1 MVGYKHL
8 NKNKKKQTDKPD
20 ILIDEEIENI
30 YQQLLPGTKLS
41 DEEKQEH
48 VNRIKQQYKK

>member
-1 MVGYKHL
+1 M
-8 NKNKKKQTDKPD
+8 KKQTDKPD

-41 DEEKQEH
+41 LQ
-48 VNRIKQQYKK
+48 IKSQY

>member
-1 MVGYKHL
+1 M
-8 NKNKKKQTDKPD
+8 DKPN
-20 ILIDEEIENI
+20 ILTDEQIEIV

>member
-1 MVGYKHL
+1 M
-8 NKNKKKQTDKPD
+8 KKQTDKPD

-48 VNRIKQQYKK
+48 VNRINNSIKNNYLTRGKQCK

>member
-1 MVGYKHL
+1 M
-8 NKNKKKQTDKPD
+8 KKQTDKPD

-30 YQQLLPGTKLS
+30 YQQHLPGTKLS